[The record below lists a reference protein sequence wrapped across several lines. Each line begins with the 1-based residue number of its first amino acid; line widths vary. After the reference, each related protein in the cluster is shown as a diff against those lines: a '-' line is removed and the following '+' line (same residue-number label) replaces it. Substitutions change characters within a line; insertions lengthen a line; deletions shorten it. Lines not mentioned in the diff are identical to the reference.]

1 MSQNLRG
8 VREVAQTLGVSVFT
22 VRRLIDGGHIRA
34 VNVASRRM
42 VPSSEVDRILL
53 QGVGKPR
60 NRKREGATHPNSP
73 QRFATPD
80 QS

>member
-1 MSQNLRG
+1 MSQNLRS
-8 VREVAQTLGVSVFT
+8 VQEVAQILGVSVFT

-60 NRKREGATHPNSP
+60 NRRRDGGTKPDLL
-73 QRFATPD
+73 QRFTTPEPR
-80 QS
+80 

>member
-8 VREVAQTLGVSVFT
+8 VPEVAEILGVSVFT
-22 VRRLIDGGHIRA
+22 VRRLIDGGYIRA

-42 VPSSEVDRILL
+42 VPSSELDRILL
-53 QGVGKPR
+53 EGVGKPR
-60 NRKREGATHPNSP
+60 IRKRAGDTQPNSS
-73 QRFATPD
+73 QRFTTPV

>member
-8 VREVAQTLGVSVFT
+8 VPEVAQILGVSVFT
-22 VRRLIDGGHIRA
+22 VRRLIDAGHIRA

-60 NRKREGATHPNSP
+60 NRKLTGGTQPDSS
-73 QRFATPD
+73 QRFTTAEPR
-80 QS
+80 